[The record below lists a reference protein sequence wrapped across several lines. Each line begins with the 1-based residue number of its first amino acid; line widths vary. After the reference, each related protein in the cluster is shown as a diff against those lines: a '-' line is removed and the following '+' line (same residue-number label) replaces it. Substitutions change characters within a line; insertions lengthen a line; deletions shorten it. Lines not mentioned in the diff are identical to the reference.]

1 MSTKI
6 YNAFI
11 FNGNTEEL
19 MSILKDIKSE
29 YYEFIKNKLTKLN
42 YSKWILEKKRYKFLE
57 QDYTWQEFKNTDFPE
72 YVLED
77 IISVENK
84 RGEWHPFNIEASAVV
99 YHCENKV
106 YVQFFGFDRDFQKIQ
121 LDKYNQFQDYHYQNS
136 TDMSNYDWDNE
147 PWDTMS
153 DQRKAELEAEWEERC
168 RIWEKI
174 MPDWSIPSE
183 CGLVY
188 NFEPIGYKLNCLC
201 NDILNSI
208 E

>member
-29 YYEFIKNKLTKLN
+29 YYEFLKKKLTNLN
-42 YSKWILEKKRYKFLE
+42 FSKWILEKKRYRFLE
-57 QDYTWQEFKNTDFPE
+57 KDYTWQEFKQSEFPE

-77 IISVENK
+77 IMHIENK
-84 RGEWHPFNIEASAVV
+84 RGEWHPLNIQASAVV
-99 YHCENKV
+99 YHCEDKV

-136 TDMSNYDWDNE
+136 TDMSNYDWDEE
-147 PWDTMS
+147 PWDSMTEER
-153 DQRKAELEAEWEERC
+153 QNELEKEWEERY
-168 RIWEKI
+168 RVWEKI

-183 CGLVY
+183 SGLVY
-188 NFEPIGYKLNCLC
+188 EFAPIGYKLNCLC
-201 NDILNSI
+201 NDILDAVK
-208 E
+208 